1 MQAPESSLSLYKTFS
16 LPPSEET
23 GAQDESRNPASKVW
37 VFCTWLASPP
47 PHWSSGESFSCSQCR
62 DVTSSQ
68 PPQNLALPM
77 AAHNCLS
84 LWFQGFWYSLLASKG
99 TAHTQHTYIH
109 VSKITYS

>member
-1 MQAPESSLSLYKTFS
+1 MTRWPPWLAHGLGTGQGGCLRFWVMQAPESSLSLYKTFS

-23 GAQDESRNPASKVW
+23 GVQDESRNPASKVW
-37 VFCTWLASPP
+37 VFCTWLALPLPP
-47 PHWSSGESFSCSQCR
+47 
-62 DVTSSQ
+62 
-68 PPQNLALPM
+68 L

>member
-1 MQAPESSLSLYKTFS
+1 MRAEIQ
-16 LPPSEET
+16 PPRS
-23 GAQDESRNPASKVW
+23 GCSVHGWP
-37 VFCTWLASPP
+37 PP

-84 LWFQGFWYSLLASKG
+84 LWFQGFWYSHLASKG

-109 VSKITYS
+109 VSKIIYS